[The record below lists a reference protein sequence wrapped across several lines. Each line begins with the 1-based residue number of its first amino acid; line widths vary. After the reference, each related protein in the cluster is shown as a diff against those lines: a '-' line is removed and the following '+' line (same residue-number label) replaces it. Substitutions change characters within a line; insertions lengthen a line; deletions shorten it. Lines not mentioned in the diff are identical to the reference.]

1 MKSFRPL
8 SITILV
14 ASVAIQYCAAQ
25 IDGNAAY
32 EAFLKWRKTPE
43 NSELGWDAAL
53 AKYGSRLRASG
64 EKADIVERTLLVI
77 SARDEATLYDPIF
90 AKPPKFDPTPNH
102 FLVEATRGRAPGT
115 ALDVGM
121 GQGRNAVYLA
131 TIGWKVTGFDVSKV
145 GLDEARRQAASA
157 GVSINT
163 VQMSDVEFDFGTH
176 RWDLIAII
184 YPIEKRS
191 VYKARQA
198 LKPGGVVVIE
208 CGHKASGQAPYL
220 YDSNELLH
228 IFEGFHILKYEEPVA
243 MHDWARREMR
253 LVRLIAEKP

>member
-1 MKSFRPL
+1 MTV
-8 SITILV
+8 TILV
-14 ASVAIQYCAAQ
+14 ACVAIQYCAGQ
-25 IDGNAAY
+25 IDGLAAF

-43 NSELGWDAAL
+43 NSGLGWDTAL
-53 AKYGSRLRASG
+53 TKYGSQLRRNG
-64 EKADIVERTLLVI
+64 ESLENVERTLLVI

-90 AKPPKFDPTPNH
+90 AKPPKFDTTPNH
-102 FLVEATRGRAPGT
+102 LLIEAARDRAPGT

-131 TIGWKVTGFDVSKV
+131 KKGWKVTGFDVSKV
-145 GLDEARRQAASA
+145 GLDEATKQAASA
-157 GVSINT
+157 GVTINT
-163 VQMSDVEFDFGTH
+163 VQASDLEFDFGAN

-191 VYKARQA
+191 VYRVRQA
-198 LKPGGVVVIE
+198 LKSGGIVVIE
-208 CGHKASGQAPYL
+208 CGHKESGQAPYL
-220 YDSNELLH
+220 YNSNELLH
-228 IFEGFHILKYEEPVA
+228 IFEGFQILKYEVPVA